1 MTRARDVANIDGL
14 LTTTGDTYYAS
25 AAGTPARLGIGTT
38 DQVLKVTAGV
48 PAWSTPAASTPTFV
62 GCSIYQAG
70 AGQTPANATETLLTF
85 DAEFFDTN
93 GFHETTGGNT
103 GRVTIPTGYGGKYL
117 INYATR
123 WVANSTGYRN
133 MVIYK
138 NGTSYVQLFDFLG
151 GSTGTQYGARSIIL
165 NLNAGDYLTFYVY
178 QNSGG
183 ALTLYVRE
191 YEMPV
196 QVQWLGA

>member
-93 GFHETTGGNT
+93 GFHSTSTNT
-103 GRVTIPTGYGGKYL
+103 ERITIPTGYAGKYL
-117 INYATR
+117 ITLVNRWNANAT
-123 WVANSTGYRN
+123 GERN
-133 MVIYK
+133 MYIKVNNATTIEA
-138 NGTSYVQLFDFLG
+138 
-151 GSTGTQYGARSIIL
+151 GSGFGSSANTIMLSRSVIL
-165 NLNAGDYLTFYVY
+165 NLSVGDYLTFSA
-178 QNSGG
+178 QQTSGG
-183 ALTLYVRE
+183 NLALYMRANEV
-191 YEMPV
+191 PI